1 VSPRQNRRADAQR
14 IYDQILL
21 NAVGTLRAE
30 PQASMN
36 RIAHVAGVHRST
48 LYRHF
53 PTREVLIEQLTERAT
68 AEGRA
73 LTASILQGEPCAASV
88 RRLCEQITAFGEKY
102 GFLIGTA
109 AVRGAGADPIGL
121 VPLMSR
127 WQRADVLRGDVTAG
141 ILALSFTAT
150 AIALQESSQPNSSK
164 QADKDRADVLHKL
177 FVQGAAVAR

>member
-1 VSPRQNRRADAQR
+1 MSPRQNRRADAQR
-14 IYDQILL
+14 IYEQILL
-21 NAVGTLRAE
+21 NAVGALRTE

-53 PTREVLIEQLTERAT
+53 PTRDVLIEQLTEHAT

-73 LTASILQGEPCAASV
+73 LTASLLHGEPSAASV
-88 RRLCEQITAFGEKY
+88 RRLCEQITIFGEKY

-109 AVRGAGADPIGL
+109 AVRGAGRDPIGL

-127 WQRADVLRGDVTAG
+127 WRKADIVRGDVPAE

-150 AIALQESSQPNSSK
+150 AIALQESSQPNPSK
-164 QADKDRADVLHKL
+164 QADKDRAVVLHKL
-177 FVQGAAVAR
+177 FVHGAVAR

>member
-1 VSPRQNRRADAQR
+1 MSARQNRRADAQR
-14 IYDQILL
+14 IYEQILL
-21 NAVGTLRAE
+21 NAVGALRAD

-53 PTREVLIEQLTERAT
+53 PTRDALIERLTEHAT

-73 LTASILQGEPCAASV
+73 LTTSILQEEPTAASV
-88 RRLCEQITAFGEKY
+88 RRLCEQITAFGGKY

-109 AVRGAGADPIGL
+109 AVRMAGMDPIGL

-127 WQRADVLRGDVTAG
+127 WQKACVLRDDVAPE
-141 ILALSFTAT
+141 ILAVAFTAT
-150 AIALQESSQPNSSK
+150 AIALQESIHLPPNK
-164 QADKDRADVLHKL
+164 EADKRRADVLHKL
-177 FVQGAAVAR
+177 CIEGAAAH